1 MGLSHIILLT
11 KIIKMVQHFAKV
23 NEQEIRDLD
32 DQTIPKNPENIN
44 SIWDGD
50 I

>member
-1 MGLSHIILLT
+1 
-11 KIIKMVQHFAKV
+11 MVEHFAKV

-32 DQTIPKNPENIN
+32 DKTIPKNPENIN